1 MKTFSSKQQ
10 HDAGQFVRDRAPYQ
24 SEGPRRIL
32 AGGPAGCV
40 LEYEV
45 ATIDHRYALKYGLE
59 FPGYAGTFTCWT
71 AFPSRAA
78 AIEHLVTE
86 CCRVC
91 QRELDIRHSA
101 ASQRNRAGAAAMLD
115 ILQPQSLFGFQEPPA
130 PPRSAWYDDML
141 ADRLHFLTLRQ
152 NWRLLDVV
160 RGGDYKPMSPTG
172 SFFDIP
178 VP

>member
-1 MKTFSSKQQ
+1 MKTSSSKQR
-10 HDAGQFVRDRAPYQ
+10 HDAGQCIRDRAPYR
-24 SEGPRRIL
+24 SEGPRRII
-32 AGGPAGCV
+32 AGGPGGCV

-45 ATIDHRYALKYGLE
+45 APIDHRYALKYSLD
-59 FPGYAGTFTCWT
+59 FPGYAGTYSGWM
-71 AFPSRAA
+71 AFRSRSD
-78 AIEHLVTE
+78 AIDHLLTV
-86 CCRVC
+86 CCRDC

-101 ASQRNRAGAAAMLD
+101 ASQRNRAGAAEMLD

-130 PPRSAWYDDML
+130 PPRSAWYEDML
-141 ADRLHFLTLRQ
+141 AERLHFLTLRQ

-160 RGGDYKPMSPTG
+160 RSGDYKPMSPTG